1 MINRLLLT
9 LSIFLFGFISVT
21 YSQALLLS
29 GKIVNNKNEPIPG
42 VTIIITDNKAAAIS
56 DVDGRYS
63 LSLLS
68 NKKYELKFSSIGYIT
83 KTITDVEV
91 ITDKVNE
98 LNVML
103 MDSSRN
109 LDAVVVQSNR
119 SSAKKESIA
128 SLISFQKNTS
138 TVASVISAE
147 AIRRSPDKNTSEALK
162 RVPGTS
168 IQEGKYLIVRGLA
181 DRYNQA
187 MLNGVLLSSTEP
199 DRKTFSFDIFPAAM
213 IDNIIIN
220 KTFAPENPGEWAGGL
235 VQVNTKDIPTTGF
248 FKVEIGTN
256 FNTNTI
262 GKDFYTTPG
271 SPTDWLGFDDGT
283 RALPDGMPTKN
294 AFAQLSPSQKIDFGK
309 QIAADKWSVNPQNSP
324 MSTLGEIFQASGGF
338 KTSVLKKEI
347 GGVIAVT
354 YNRSIRN
361 TYYVNKFYS
370 ILDSKAYDNFDYYN
384 NKYSQEVLG
393 GVLANFSIK
402 LNADNRISFK
412 NILNIN
418 NANDV
423 TLRTGKDFEA
433 NSQYGENIRA
443 RELKFRT
450 NTFFNTILSGEH
462 NLKITGTKL
471 NWFGSF
477 NILDQY
483 IPLQRRL
490 QYNQDPTIIN
500 APYLALLSNTY
511 SQKSGSILYSMLSD
525 YIYSAGGDVTQ
536 KFRLFSKA
544 QTIKGGYLLQIKD
557 RLYDSRPFAINLP
570 SDNPTLRA
578 LDEDHI
584 FSEEN
589 FGTED
594 NKFGFGELAGNQF
607 RYLANSILNAGYL
620 QFDNSFTNWLRVVWG
635 ARYENF
641 DQLIGSVRPTD
652 DRYLH
657 TRVGDLLP
665 SMNITFKLNNSNNIR
680 LAGSQ
685 TLVRPEFRELSNIA
699 FYDFEVGATFMG
711 SKTLIRT
718 KITNFDLRYENYPRA
733 GEVFTFG
740 IFYKYFANPIEL
752 KFNQSG
758 AGSSNTF
765 NYVNATS
772 AKSYGAELE
781 FRKKLDFF
789 QPLRNFTLQ
798 GNFSYIYNRVR
809 FENEDLDRPMQGQSP
824 YLINAGLQ
832 YDLEKIGLNTTAL
845 FNVIGRRILYVGNEE
860 VPAIW
865 EAPRPLLDLQVAKK
879 VLKNK
884 GEFKLNISDILNQT
898 AKFYHDLNNDK
909 KFTNTKVDA
918 LALTRK
924 YGTNISITFSYS
936 IK

>member
-1 MINRLLLT
+1 
-9 LSIFLFGFISVT
+9 V
-21 YSQALLLS
+21 
-29 GKIVNNKNEPIPG
+29 V
-42 VTIIITDNKAAAIS
+42 KA
-56 DVDGRYS
+56 
-63 LSLLS
+63 
-68 NKKYELKFSSIGYIT
+68 
-83 KTITDVEV
+83 
-91 ITDKVNE
+91 
-98 LNVML
+98 
-103 MDSSRN
+103 SRST
-109 LDAVVVQSNR
+109 AR
-119 SSAKKESIA
+119 KESIA
-128 SLISFQKNTS
+128 SLIAFQKNTN

-147 AIRRSPDKNTSEALK
+147 AIRRSPDKNTGEALK

-199 DRKTFSFDIFPAAM
+199 DRKTFSFDIFPAPM

-220 KTFAPENPGEWAGGL
+220 KTFLPEYPGEWAGGL
-235 VQVNTKDIPTTGF
+235 VQVNTRDIPASNF
-248 FKVEIGTN
+248 FTVQVGTN
-256 FNTNTI
+256 FNTNTL

-271 SPTDWLGFDDGT
+271 SATDWLGFDNGA
-283 RALPDGMPTKN
+283 RALPDNMPTKN
-294 AFAQLSPSQKIDFGK
+294 AFAQLSQQQKIDFGK
-309 QIAADKWSVNPQNSP
+309 QIAADKWSVSDHNNPLFA
-324 MSTLGEIFQASGGF
+324 LGQSFQASGGF
-338 KTSVLKKEI
+338 KTQVFKKEV
-347 GGVIAVT
+347 GGIVALT
-354 YNRSIRN
+354 YNRSVRN
-361 TYYVNKFYS
+361 TGYVNKFFS
-370 ILDSKAYDNFDYYN
+370 ILDDKAYDNFDYYN

-402 LNADNRISFK
+402 LNADNRVSFK
-412 NILNIN
+412 NILNVN
-418 NANDV
+418 STDDV

-443 RELKFRT
+443 RELRFRS

-462 NLKITGTKL
+462 HLKHTGTKL

-483 IPLQRRL
+483 IPLQRRI
-490 QYNQDPTIIN
+490 QYNQDPTKPD

-525 YIYSAGGDVTQ
+525 YIYSAGGDITQ
-536 KFRLFSKA
+536 KFQLFSKA
-544 QTIKGGYLLQIKD
+544 QTIKGGYLLQVKD

-570 SDNPTLRA
+570 SDNPVLRA

-584 FSEEN
+584 FSAEN
-589 FGTED
+589 FGTAD
-594 NKFGFGELAGNQF
+594 NQLGFGELSGNQF

-620 QFDNSFTNWLRVVWG
+620 QLDNSFANWLRVVWG
-635 ARYENF
+635 VRYENF
-641 DQLIGSVRPTD
+641 DQLVGSVKTSD
-652 DRYLH
+652 GRYLH
-657 TRVGDLLP
+657 TRVGDFLP
-665 SMNITFKLNNSNNIR
+665 SVNATFKLNNQTNIR

-685 TLVRPEFRELSNIA
+685 TIVRPEFRELSNIA
-699 FYDFEVGATFMG
+699 FYDFEVGATFTG
-711 SKTLIRT
+711 SKTLERT
-718 KITNFDLRYENYPRA
+718 KVTNLDLRFENYPRA
-733 GEVFTFG
+733 GEVFTAG
-740 IFYKYFANPIEL
+740 IFYKHFANPIEL

-765 NYVNATS
+765 NYVNAES
-772 AKSYGAELE
+772 AKSFGAEME

-789 QPLRNFTLQ
+789 RALRNFTLR

-865 EAPRPLLDLQVAKK
+865 EAPRPLLDIQIAKK
-879 VLKNK
+879 ILKNK
-884 GEFKLNISDILNQT
+884 GELKLNISDILNQT
-898 AKFYHDLNNDK
+898 ARFYHDLNHDK
-909 KFTNTKVDA
+909 KFTNNSADA

-924 YGTNISITFSYS
+924 YGSNVSLTFSYS

>member
-1 MINRLLLT
+1 MYQRLLVT
-9 LSIFLFGFISVT
+9 LSVLIFGFFSNA
-21 YSQALLLS
+21 YSQTAQLT
-29 GKIVNNKNEPIPG
+29 GRIVNNKNEPVPG
-42 VTIIITDNKAAAIS
+42 VTIIITGSKASAIS
-56 DVDGRYS
+56 DLDGRYVMS
-63 LSLLS
+63 LSV
-68 NKKYELKFSSIGYIT
+68 NKKYELNFSSIGYIT

-91 ITDKVNE
+91 TEVKVNE
-98 LNVML
+98 LNVL
-103 MDSSRN
+103 MIESSGT
-109 LDAVVVQSNR
+109 LETVVVQSSR

-128 SLISFQKNTS
+128 ALISFQKNTN

-147 AIRRSPDKNTSEALK
+147 AIRRSPDKNTGEALK

-168 IQEGKYLIVRGLA
+168 IQDGKYLIVRGLA

-235 VQVNTKDIPTTGF
+235 VQVNTRDIPASGF
-248 FKVEIGTN
+248 LKIETGTN

-271 SPTDWLGFDDGT
+271 SSTDWLGFDNGT
-283 RALPDGMPTKN
+283 RALPVNMPTKN

-309 QIAADKWSVNPQNSP
+309 QIAADKWSVNQHNNP
-324 MSTLGEIFQASGGF
+324 MFALGEAFQISGGF
-338 KTSVLKKEI
+338 KSRLFKKEV
-347 GGVIAVT
+347 GGIIAVT
-354 YNRSIRN
+354 YNRSLRN
-361 TYYVNKFYS
+361 TYYVNKFFS
-370 ILDSKAYDNFDYYN
+370 ILDTKAYDNFDYYN
-384 NKYSQEVLG
+384 NKYSQEVSG
-393 GVLANFSIK
+393 GALANFSIK
-402 LNADNRISFK
+402 LNNDNRISFK

-418 NANDV
+418 NTNDV

-443 RELKFRT
+443 RELRFRT

-462 NLKITGTKL
+462 NIKASGTKL
-471 NWFGSF
+471 NWYGSF

-483 IPLQRRL
+483 IPLQRRI
-490 QYNQDPTIIN
+490 QYNQDPTIAD

-525 YIYSAGGDVTQ
+525 YIYSAGGDISQ
-536 KFRLFSKA
+536 KFKLFSRV
-544 QTIKGGYLLQIKD
+544 QTIKAGYLLQVKD
-557 RLYDSRPFAINLP
+557 RLYDARPFAINLP
-570 SDNPTLRA
+570 SDNPILRA

-584 FSEEN
+584 FTAEN
-589 FGTED
+589 FGTEN
-594 NKFGFGELAGNQF
+594 NKFGFGELSGNQF
-607 RYLANSILNAGYL
+607 RYLANSILNAAYL
-620 QFDNSFTNWLRVVWG
+620 QSDNTFANWLRVVWG
-635 ARYENF
+635 VRYENF
-641 DQLIGSVRPTD
+641 DQLVGSVRPTD

-657 TRVGDLLP
+657 TRVGDFLP
-665 SMNITFKLNNSNNIR
+665 SMNITFKLNKTNNIR
-680 LAGSQ
+680 IAGSQ
-685 TLVRPEFRELSNIA
+685 TLVRPEFRELSNLA
-699 FYDFEVGATFMG
+699 FYDFEVGATFTG
-711 SKTLIRT
+711 SKTLERT

-733 GEVFTFG
+733 GEVFTAG
-740 IFYKYFANPIEL
+740 IFYKHFANPIEL

-765 NYVNATS
+765 NYVNAAS
-772 AKSYGAELE
+772 AKSFGAEME
-781 FRKKLDFF
+781 YRKKLDFIHA
-789 QPLRNFTLQ
+789 LKNFTLQ
-798 GNFSYIYNRVR
+798 GNFSYIYNRVI
-809 FENEDLDRPMQGQSP
+809 FENEKLDRPMQGQSP
-824 YLINAGLQ
+824 YLVNAGLQ

-865 EAPRPLLDLQVAKK
+865 EAPRPLLDLQIAKR

-884 GEFKLNISDILNQT
+884 GEIKLNISDILNRT
-898 AKFYHDLNNDK
+898 ARFYHDMNNDK
-909 KFTNTKVDA
+909 KFTDNKIDA

-924 YGTNISITFSYS
+924 YGTNVSLTFSYS